1 MATDNTGDP
10 ATLVLEGTV
19 YVTRNLEFK
28 QAGQKE
34 YTVNLNGH
42 TIFVEGG
49 IDFPSYR
56 VKVCGSGCI
65 IAVGDINFQP
75 SVDSEVHEFV
85 LILSITGETTFQ
97 PKGEYT
103 GCVAGDKTVKIQ
115 SGSTIDWISPDGK
128 GLDFPMGGLGE
139 ELQINGISIESWQ
152 IK

>member
-42 TIFVEGG
+42 TIFVERG
-49 IDFPSYR
+49 ITFASEHITIS
-56 VKVCGSGCI
+56 GSGCI
-65 IAVGDINFQP
+65 IALGDINFQP
-75 SVDSEVHEFV
+75 TVAREGDEFV
-85 LILSITGETTFQ
+85 LVLSITGATSFQ
-97 PKGEYT
+97 PNGDFT